1 MFGCPFDAVY
11 KSQVHE
17 ARGSEQYNELM
28 KCWNPLVKRALLDFT
43 YEVERAF
50 SPEPGVLLVRWRA
63 EWRGI
68 FAARRARLSSTPTMY
83 RSDPS
88 PHTRT
93 WVVLQSRRRL
103 LRIGGCGKTEV
114 VIEDVF
120 FH

>member
-1 MFGCPFDAVY
+1 MY

-63 EWRGI
+63 EWRG
-68 FAARRARLSSTPTMY
+68 
-83 RSDPS
+83 
-88 PHTRT
+88 
-93 WVVLQSRRRL
+93 SRRLFYTDWDHFFYFFIFFAYACVRILRRL
-103 LRIGGCGKTEV
+103 KRESGAVNLRW
-114 VIEDVF
+114 
-120 FH
+120 